1 MNRAASGR
9 GVGPLMANR
18 PMPAL
23 QPIVIRGV
31 TMDET
36 RSPLASCN
44 LEVFDSTSGL
54 LVERLTSDGSG
65 NYVTSPVG
73 MGRLYQIDAYKAGSP
88 DVMGTTVST
97 STGS

>member
-1 MNRAASGR
+1 M
-9 GVGPLMANR
+9 MANR

-23 QPIVIRGV
+23 QPIVIRGA
-31 TMDET
+31 TLDSAG
-36 RSPLASCN
+36 SPLANCA

-73 MGRLYQIDAYKAGSP
+73 MGRLYQIDAYKTGSP
-88 DVMGTTVST
+88 DVMGTTVNT
-97 STGS
+97 LTGS